1 MSRATYIA
9 PAQRWGA
16 RMGDSA
22 LLDMM
27 TGALSDP
34 FDKVNM
40 GITAENVA
48 AKYAVSRQ
56 DQDALALSSHNRAE
70 AAITAGYFKEQ
81 IVPIVRKTRKGDGVF
96 DTDEH
101 VRFGAPAQNFSA
113 LKPVFM
119 KENGTVTPG
128 NTSGVERGARVW
140 EWREVAWGTGGA

>member
-1 MSRATYIA
+1 
-9 PAQRWGA
+9 
-16 RMGDSA
+16 
-22 LLDMM
+22 
-27 TGALSDP
+27 
-34 FDKVNM
+34 M

-81 IVPIVRKTRKGDGVF
+81 IVPIVRKTRKGDVVF

-101 VRFGAPAQNFSA
+101 VRFGATAQNFSS

-119 KENGTVTPG
+119 KEKGTVTAG
-128 NTSGVERGARVW
+128 NASGLKAGAGGVVVRETGGETGRGGVEL
-140 EWREVAWGTGGA
+140 TG